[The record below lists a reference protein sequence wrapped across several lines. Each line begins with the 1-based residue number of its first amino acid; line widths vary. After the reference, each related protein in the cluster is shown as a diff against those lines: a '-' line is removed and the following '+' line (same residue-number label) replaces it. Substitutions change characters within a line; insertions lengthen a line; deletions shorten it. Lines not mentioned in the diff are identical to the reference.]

1 MKSKLII
8 IILFILCIK
17 LYSQDEKANCN
28 VVFSFSVQENQLSH
42 FSHKVISG
50 SDMIVSYL
58 WDFGD
63 GYVSNEENPEHV
75 YLSSGVYTPCLTV
88 VFDNNCTA
96 TYCDTII
103 IRNPVLDTLLNYGIS
118 GNVYAGNALLP
129 EGIAVLIKF
138 INNQYR
144 AMAYTAIEQGY
155 YHFNNLTPGIYYVYA
170 IPYFNLNVLF
180 YPNYFPTYYGNQ
192 YNWQDAAPI
201 VVDGLIVNKN
211 IELLSSSDL
220 ILGDD
225 SITGNISISDSAY
238 FEYNVY
244 WNNWFDNSMPS
255 QDNLNLAPNQVVL
268 LLDENNKPQRFALTD
283 HFGHF
288 SFLKVSPKIFK
299 LRTEKHG
306 LISEVKEI
314 NLAEGINSV
323 DFTIM
328 NGSVVIGINDNELKM
343 IGCNVFPNPV
353 ESNLFV
359 TLNEVNINH
368 LTIKL
373 LDINGRTVYY
383 QQFNHKQNDRYII
396 PLNQL
401 NSGTYILQLSA
412 PSILPQNIKVIKK

>member
-8 IILFILCIK
+8 ILLFILSIR
-17 LYSQDEKANCN
+17 LYSQDEKTNCN
-28 VVFSFSVQENQLSH
+28 IIFSFSVQENQLSH

-63 GYVSNEENPEHV
+63 GYVSDEENPEHV
-75 YLSSGVYTPCLTV
+75 YLVSGVYTPCLTV

-103 IRNPVLDTLLNYGIS
+103 IRNPVLDTIHNYGIS

-129 EGIAVLIKF
+129 EGIAVLIKLT
-138 INNQYR
+138 NGQYR
-144 AMAYTAIEQGY
+144 AMAYTAIDQGY
-155 YHFNNLTPGIYYVYA
+155 YHFNNLSPGTYYVYA

-192 YNWQDAAPI
+192 FNWQDAASI
-201 VVDGLIVNKN
+201 VVNGLSVNKN

-225 SITGNISISDSAY
+225 SITGNINISDSAF

-244 WNNWFDNSMPS
+244 WNNWFDSSLPS

-268 LLDENNKPQRFALTD
+268 LLNENNKPQRFALTD

-288 SFLKVSPKIFK
+288 SFRNIPAKIFK

-306 LISEVKEI
+306 LISETKEL
-314 NLAEGINSV
+314 NLFEGMNSV

-328 NGSVVIGINDNELKM
+328 SNSVVIGINSNELEM
-343 IGCNVFPNPV
+343 ISYKVFPNPI
-353 ESNLFV
+353 ETNLFI
-359 TLNEVNINH
+359 TLNDENINH
-368 LTIKL
+368 LNLKL
-373 LDINGRTVYY
+373 LDINGRTVYC
-383 QQFNHKQNDRYII
+383 QQFNHKQNDHYII
-396 PLNQL
+396 PLNHL